1 MEKIISIGR
10 KINYDS
16 SFKNDNQRKLIII
29 LLVFSIVLSLFEAFI
44 SEKQNYR
51 IILYGFSALL
61 FMALIF
67 AYHHFLFPARLLA
80 PVAGFIL
87 ITWFVYDNGI
97 HDEAIGSYYLL
108 LIIAGL
114 VLGNR
119 GSIFF
124 GIFSTIAIIWIGLRQ
139 YQGLLSHVI
148 TPMKDPNE
156 ILTSAL
162 LMLGTT
168 FIFHYMVVRLHRE
181 ADNAHQSEQ
190 AQLAANESLRQLQAD
205 LEKRVEIR
213 TAELQAVN
221 QEMGKQLD
229 EIRDLRGKLEEEAIR
244 DPLTGLYNR
253 RYLKE
258 TLVREFAH
266 ARREDYDISFM
277 LLDIDHFKRFNDL
290 YGHSTG
296 DLAIKTVAKQLTSRA
311 RAAGIACRMGG
322 EEFLLVMPGIL
333 DEVAQLRAEYFRD
346 QVMALPIPY
355 GDQNLSLTVSIGV
368 ASFPKN
374 GETWEEL
381 YEAVDQALYRA
392 KQNGRNRVEC
402 A

>member
-1 MEKIISIGR
+1 MHKLLQIRKKIHY
-10 KINYDS
+10 NN

-29 LLVFSIVLSLFEAFI
+29 LLVCCLMMSLFEASI
-44 SEKQNYR
+44 TPTPRYQLL
-51 IILYGFSALL
+51 LYGYSVFLALS
-61 FMALIF
+61 LIF
-67 AYHHFLFPARLLA
+67 AYHNFLFPGRLLSQ
-80 PVAGFIL
+80 VAGFIL
-87 ITWFVYDNGI
+87 ITIFVYDRGI
-97 HDEAIGSYYLL
+97 HDESIGGYYLL
-108 LIIAGL
+108 LMIAGL
-114 VLGNR
+114 ILGNK

-124 GIFSTIAIIWIGLRQ
+124 GLLSTISVISIGFAE
-139 YQGLLSHVI
+139 YFGLLPNRLVPI
-148 TPMKDPNE
+148 VDPNE
-156 ILTSAL
+156 VITAAL
-162 LMLGTT
+162 MMLGTT
-168 FIFHYMVVRLHRE
+168 LVLHYIVVRLHRE
-181 ADNAHQSEQ
+181 AESAH
-190 AQLAANESLRQLQAD
+190 AANQSLLELKAD
-205 LEKRVEIR
+205 LEKRVEMR
-213 TAELQAVN
+213 TAELQDANQQLQEVN
-221 QEMGKQLD
+221 QEMERQLN
-229 EIRDLRGKLEEEAIR
+229 EIKDLRSKLEEEAIR

-277 LLDIDHFKRFNDL
+277 LLDIDHFKKFNDL
-290 YGHSTG
+290 YGHATG

-346 QVMALPIPY
+346 QIMALPIPY
-355 GDQNLSLTVSIGV
+355 GDENLALTVSIGV